1 MAMRSHLA
9 SAEHAH
15 VNQVPD
21 LYWIRISGQLGPMA
35 LSAFPSMVSQVKG
48 DTLLTG
54 ILDRSA
60 LYGVLA
66 QIEALALDLVEL
78 RRLGP
83 RNRQDLARTP
93 HHTAREPSGDEVE
106 HQRRRTR
113 GG

>member
-1 MAMRSHLA
+1 MAMPCHLA
-9 SAEHAH
+9 SAEHVH

-21 LYWIRISGQLGPMA
+21 LYSIRISGQLGPMA

-48 DTLLTG
+48 RDTLLTG

-78 RRLGP
+78 RRLDP
-83 RNRQDLARTP
+83 Q
-93 HHTAREPSGDEVE
+93 
-106 HQRRRTR
+106 QK
-113 GG
+113 

>member
-21 LYWIRISGQLGPMA
+21 LYSIRISGQLGPMA
-35 LSAFPSMVSQVKG
+35 LGAFPSMLAQVKG
-48 DTLLTG
+48 PDTVLTG

-66 QIEALALDLVEL
+66 QIESLALDLVEL
-78 RRLGP
+78 RRLHP
-83 RNRQDLARTP
+83 RQK
-93 HHTAREPSGDEVE
+93 
-106 HQRRRTR
+106 
-113 GG
+113 